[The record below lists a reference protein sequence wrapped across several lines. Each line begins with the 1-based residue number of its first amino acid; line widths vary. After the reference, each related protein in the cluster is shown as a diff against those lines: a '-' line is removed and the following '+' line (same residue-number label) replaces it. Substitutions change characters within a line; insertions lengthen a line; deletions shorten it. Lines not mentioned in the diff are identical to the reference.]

1 MVKGLEMTFL
11 SKLDEQALSKV
22 VGAAQ
27 TRRANAGQTL
37 LTAGQRPKH
46 LVMLTSGRASYHKVT
61 KSGDEIVLH
70 ILTRGDVVGLACLL
84 AKPHLSTVGA
94 NALSDCDLVSW
105 NHRTIRDLAETYPVI
120 VENSLEI
127 VLRYLECYVDRHSRL
142 VSGVAEERLA
152 LTLLDLAERT
162 GRVRFDGIEIETTND
177 QLGSLSDL
185 SRFTTS
191 RLLSRWRRAG
201 TISKERGK
209 VIVHDPE
216 SLAVD

>member
-1 MVKGLEMTFL
+1 M
-11 SKLDEQALSKV
+11 
-22 VGAAQ
+22 
-27 TRRANAGQTL
+27 
-37 LTAGQRPKH
+37 
-46 LVMLTSGRASYHKVT
+46 
-61 KSGDEIVLH
+61 
-70 ILTRGDVVGLACLL
+70 
-84 AKPHLSTVGA
+84 
-94 NALSDCDLVSW
+94 
-105 NHRTIRDLAETYPVI
+105 I